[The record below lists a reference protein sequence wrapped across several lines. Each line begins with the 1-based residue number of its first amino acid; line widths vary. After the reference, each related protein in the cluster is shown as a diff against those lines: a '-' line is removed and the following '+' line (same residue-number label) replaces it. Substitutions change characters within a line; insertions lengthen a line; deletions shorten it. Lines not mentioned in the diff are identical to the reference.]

1 MTQRK
6 ILVVEDESALAMTY
20 VRVFEKRQ
28 AIVLVASDTD
38 TAAGLF
44 LANQDITDVI
54 LDGEV
59 PGSMTTTELAAEFR
73 KASNCRLV
81 AAVGSLEKS
90 CELVRLCDAS
100 CEKPFDA
107 ATLCGLLGLS

>member
-1 MTQRK
+1 MALRK
-6 ILVVEDESALAMTY
+6 ILVVEDDPAILPIY
-20 VRVFEKRQ
+20 VRILGKRQ
-28 AIVLVASDTD
+28 VIVLVASDTD

-73 KASNCRLV
+73 KSSNCRLV
-81 AAVGSLEKS
+81 AVVGNLEKS
-90 CELVRLCDAS
+90 SDLVKVCDGS
-100 CEKPFDA
+100 CQKPFEA
-107 ATLCGLLGLS
+107 AKVCELLGLS